1 MSDVLIVEDHPD
13 IAEGLRGNLELEG
26 YTVDVVGDGVTALT
40 KIREHP
46 PELIILD
53 LMLPELDGFHVLRRI
68 RDEDFEMPVLILS
81 ARGSEAEKI
90 RGFRIG
96 ADDYVTKPFG
106 LGELLARVEAL
117 YRRRRPR
124 GIEPPSPALLTSFG
138 DVQIHLPSRSVTRR
152 SATVA
157 LRPKEFDLL
166 EALARRAGRVVSRQE
181 LLQSVWGYDAE
192 VQTRTVDTH
201 IVELRRKLED
211 DAAEPR
217 HIITVRKVG
226 YLLRP

>member
-1 MSDVLIVEDHPD
+1 MDVLIVEDHRD
-13 IAEGLRGNLELEG
+13 IADGLRSNLELEG
-26 YTVDVVGDGVTALT
+26 YTVEIAPDGVAALAT
-40 KIREHP
+40 IRENP

-68 RDEDFEMPVLILS
+68 RDERFEMPVLILS
-81 ARGSEAEKI
+81 ARASEAEKI

-117 YRRRRPR
+117 YRRRRP
-124 GIEPPSPALLTSFG
+124 SVLAAPASSLVTSFG
-138 DVQIHLPSRSVTRR
+138 DVQIHLQSRSVTRR
-152 SATVA
+152 GTPVV

-181 LLQSVWGYDAE
+181 LLQGVWGYEAD

>member
-1 MSDVLIVEDHPD
+1 MPDVLIVEDHPD
-13 IAEGLRGNLELEG
+13 IAEGLRANLELEG
-26 YTVDVVGDGVTALT
+26 YTVEIAGDGVTGLT
-40 KIREHP
+40 RIREQP

-53 LMLPELDGFHVLRRI
+53 LMLPELDGFHVLRRV
-68 RDEDFEMPVLILS
+68 RDEGFEMPVLILS
-81 ARGSEAEKI
+81 ARASEAEKI

-117 YRRRRPR
+117 YRRRRPSVVAT
-124 GIEPPSPALLTSFG
+124 PPSSLLTSFG
-138 DVQIHLPSRSVTRR
+138 DVQIHPQSRSVTRR
-152 SATVA
+152 GTAVS

-166 EALARRAGRVVSRQE
+166 EALARRAGRVASRQE
-181 LLQSVWGYDAE
+181 LLQSVWGYEAD

>member
-1 MSDVLIVEDHPD
+1 
-13 IAEGLRGNLELEG
+13 
-26 YTVDVVGDGVTALT
+26 
-40 KIREHP
+40 
-46 PELIILD
+46 
-53 LMLPELDGFHVLRRI
+53 MLPELDGFHVLRRI
-68 RDEDFEMPVLILS
+68 RDEGFEMPVLILS
-81 ARGSEAEKI
+81 ARASEAEKI

-117 YRRRRPR
+117 YRRRRTRVADSP
-124 GIEPPSPALLTSFG
+124 PPSLLTSFG
-138 DVQIHLPSRSVTRR
+138 DVQIHPQSRSVTRR
-152 SATVA
+152 GTAVL

-166 EALARRAGRVVSRQE
+166 EALARRAGRVASRQE
-181 LLQSVWGYDAE
+181 LLQGVWGYDAD

>member
-1 MSDVLIVEDHPD
+1 MDVLIVEDHPD
-13 IAEGLRGNLELEG
+13 IAEGLRSNLELEG
-26 YTVDVVGDGVTALT
+26 YTVEIAPDGVAALAT
-40 KIREHP
+40 IRENP

-68 RDEDFEMPVLILS
+68 RDERFEMPVLILS
-81 ARGSEAEKI
+81 ARASEAEKI

-117 YRRRRPR
+117 YRRRRP
-124 GIEPPSPALLTSFG
+124 SVLAAPASSLVTSFG
-138 DVQIHLPSRSVTRR
+138 EVQIHLQSRSVTRR
-152 SATVA
+152 GTPVV

-181 LLQSVWGYDAE
+181 LLQGVWGYEAD

>member
-1 MSDVLIVEDHPD
+1 MDVLIVEDHPD
-13 IAEGLRGNLELEG
+13 IAEGLRSNLELEG
-26 YTVDVVGDGVTALT
+26 YTVEIAPDGVAALAT
-40 KIREHP
+40 IRENP

-68 RDEDFEMPVLILS
+68 RDERFEMPVLILS
-81 ARGSEAEKI
+81 ARASEAEKI

-117 YRRRRPR
+117 YRRRRP
-124 GIEPPSPALLTSFG
+124 SVLAAPASSLVTSFG
-138 DVQIHLPSRSVTRR
+138 DVQIHLQSRSVTRR
-152 SATVA
+152 GTPVV

-181 LLQSVWGYDAE
+181 LLQGVWGYEAD